1 MAARPSWE
9 GHLRLSLVTCP
20 VALWPATTEAETVR
34 FNLINPKTNNRI
46 RMQTLDAGTGEEVS
60 RGDLVKGFQIA
71 KGEYVLFDKEELDA
85 VKLESTR
92 IIDIEKFVPRASIDR
107 LYWDTPYH
115 LVPSGKTGIEAYAV
129 IRAAMAKQNMVAIGR
144 LVMSTRERICAIEIE
159 EGGLVLTTLRT
170 AEEVRASTR
179 WRCPSCRSPTRNAA
193 DCRED
198 RRAAVGRLRS
208 QRVPRPLRGRLA
220 RPDRGQA
227 QGQAGKAAEA
237 GERRH
242 KVVDLMAALKKSLE
256 SGGGAARARR
266 ALRRRQGQAPQEPA
280 AARGRPDMVEL
291 GHELEKAMRDVVVA
305 RDRLNAASPEAPE
318 YQSTLIDYLQATVH
332 HLAVLAVAQARQY
345 EDIAEEVAEL
355 RARVAACTDGALM
368 GSQHP
373 LPASPAAHF
382 REPYRCKGPAG
393 AAAG

>member
-20 VALWPATTEAETVR
+20 VALWPATSEAETVR
-34 FNLINPKTNNRI
+34 FNMINPKTNNRI
-46 RMQTLDAGTGEEVS
+46 RMQTIDAGTGEEVS
-60 RGDLVKGFQIA
+60 RSELVKGFQVA

-170 AEEVRASTR
+170 AEEVRAIDQIALPDLPKPDPKMLQIAEKIVEQQSGDFD
-179 WRCPSCRSPTRNAA
+179 PSEFRDRYEGALRA
-193 DCRED
+193 LIED
-198 RRAAVGRLRS
+198 KRKGRPVKP
-208 QRVPRPLRGRLA
+208 QKPA
-220 RPDRGQA
+220 NDD
-227 QGQAGKAAEA
+227 
-237 GERRH
+237 

-256 SGGGAARARR
+256 GGAAGAPRQRAERF
-266 ALRRRQGQAPQEPA
+266 
-280 AARGRPDMVEL
+280 
-291 GHELEKAMRDVVVA
+291 
-305 RDRLNAASPEAPE
+305 
-318 YQSTLIDYLQATVH
+318 
-332 HLAVLAVAQARQY
+332 
-345 EDIAEEVAEL
+345 
-355 RARVAACTDGALM
+355 VAAKHKPRKSGGRTR
-368 GSQHP
+368 
-373 LPASPAAHF
+373 AA
-382 REPYRCKGPAG
+382 
-393 AAAG
+393 